1 MAIERVI
8 NIVAN
13 AKQATKDIKDL
24 FNTMLEAEIANQKLN
39 ATAEETGDVYKE
51 SSKEAVKAV
60 DKIGDSAEKQGRVMQ
75 KLNGAVKAV
84 GTSLKALGIGLIIA
98 LVAKFTEVLSNNQQ
112 VVDTFNKVST
122 TMSIIINQ
130 LFNAFSA
137 IASKINEATGGF
149 DALGQV
155 VGSVVKMAFNN
166 LKIIVY
172 ELQLAFNGLK
182 LAYETVFGDEE
193 GIKRAEKNLKEL
205 TKKIGDTTKDQVKQ
219 AKNIYNNI
227 GEAVNEVVTGVTILA
242 TDGTKAI
249 SDIDVKGAYAQA
261 EAIERNKKNFE
272 LLALQ
277 QERLVQQYEAQ
288 AEGLRQVRDDDTL
301 AISERIKANQ
311 ELSKVLDAQAQAEK
325 AKVTQRISALQQEQA
340 LLGVTSERTN
350 EIYQLGTELFAINNK
365 IKGQKSE
372 QLANENALL
381 KEQKDLILTVSE
393 NENERRINDLKF
405 KEEQALTEEDRINA
419 ERERLLFEQ
428 QIAKDDLA
436 AKKLLYKEG
445 TQARVDA
452 EQEFLNKDQE
462 IKNQLFEN
470 TKANNERLKNEEQ
483 ALADAKLAIQNAN
496 LDNVSAGI
504 GLLKQLG
511 EKSKGLQKAA
521 LIAENAA
528 GIAKTII
535 NTVAAN
541 AKAVAASP
549 LTGGQPFVSINS
561 ISAGIGIASS
571 IAATAKGLK
580 ELGGG
585 GSGGGSSAPN
595 VGGSGGGVAAP
606 SFNLIE
612 GTGSNQIAEGLA
624 TERRPVQA
632 YVVASNVSS
641 AQELDRNAINE
652 ASL

>member
-39 ATAEETGDVYKE
+39 ATAEETGDAYKE

-60 DKIGDSAEKQGRVMQ
+60 DKIGASAEKQGKVMQ

-84 GTSLKALGIGLIIA
+84 GTSLKALGIGLVIA

-137 IASKINEATGGF
+137 IATKISEATGGF
-149 DALGQV
+149 NALGQV
-155 VGSVVKMAFNN
+155 MGSLAKGVFNN
-166 LKIIVY
+166 LKLVVY
-172 ELQLAFNGLK
+172 ELQVAFNGLK

-193 GIKRAEKNLKEL
+193 GVAKAQKNLKDL
-205 TKKIGDTTKDQVKQ
+205 SDKIKGTVADQVKQ

-227 GEAVNEVVTGVTILA
+227 GEAVDEVVTGVTILA

-249 SDIDVKGAYAQA
+249 ADIDVKSAYAQA
-261 EAIERNKKNFE
+261 EALNRNKKNFE

-277 QERLVQQYEAQ
+277 QTRLQLQYQAQ
-288 AEGLRQVRDDDTL
+288 AERLRQVRDDDRKSI
-301 AISERIKANQ
+301 AERIKAND
-311 ELSKVLDAQAQAEK
+311 ELSAVLRKQFQAESS
-325 AKVTQRISALQQEQA
+325 TIQQRISALQQEQS
-340 LLGVTSERTN
+340 LLGATQERTN
-350 EIYQLGTELFAINNK
+350 EIYQLQTDLIDVNERLT
-365 IKGQKSE
+365 GQESE
-372 QLANENALL
+372 QLANKNALL
-381 KEQKDLILTVSE
+381 KEQQELQQTVID
-393 NENERRINDLKF
+393 NENERRLNILKF
-405 KEEQALTEEDRINA
+405 EEEQATKEEEKLEK
-419 ERERLLFEQ
+419 ERERIMLERELALQ
-428 QIAKDDLA
+428 DLEN
-436 AKKLLYKEG
+436 KRLLYAEG

-452 EQEFLNKDQE
+452 EQEYLNKKQE
-462 IKNQLFEN
+462 LDFQLIEN
-470 TKANNERLKNEEQ
+470 NKATFAEIDRLDKENKDKLKAREE
-483 ALADAKLAIQNAN
+483 ALKTAKI
-496 LDNVSAGI
+496 DIAG
-504 GLLKQLG
+504 QT
-511 EKSKGLQKAA
+511 LQ
-521 LIAENAA
+521 LIAEVA
-528 GIAKTII
+528 GEGSKIAKGVAIAQATISGI
-535 NTVAAN
+535 EGVQN
-541 AKAVAASP
+541 AFTTASKSP
-549 LTGGQPFVSINS
+549 VTTLFPAYPYVQ
-561 ISAGIGIASS
+561 AGLAGTFSLLQIKKIASTDPS
-571 IAATAKGLK
+571 GGSGSSGV
-580 ELGGG
+580 GGG
-585 GSGGGSSAPN
+585 GGVSAPQ
-595 VGGSGGGVAAP
+595 AP
-606 SFNLIE
+606 SFNLVE

>member
-39 ATAEETGDVYKE
+39 AVAEETGDVYKE

-84 GTSLKALGIGLIIA
+84 GMSLKALGIGLIIA

-155 VGSVVKMAFNN
+155 VGSIAKGVFNN
-166 LKIIVY
+166 LKLVVY
-172 ELQLAFNGLK
+172 ELQIAFNGLK

-193 GIKRAEKNLKEL
+193 GVAKAQKNLKDL
-205 TKKIGDTTKDQVKQ
+205 TDKIKGTVADQVKQ
-219 AKNIYNNI
+219 AKNVYNNI
-227 GEAVNEVVTGVTILA
+227 GEAVDEVVTGVTILA

-249 SDIDVKGAYAQA
+249 ADIDVKSAYAQA
-261 EAIERNKKNFE
+261 EALNRNKKNFE

-301 AISERIKANQ
+301 AISDRIKANK
-311 ELSKVLDAQAQAEK
+311 ELSKVLDEQAQAEK
-325 AKVTQRISALQQEQA
+325 LKVTQRIASLQQEQS
-340 LLGVTSERTN
+340 LLGVTAERTN

-393 NENERRINDLKF
+393 NENQRRINELKF
-405 KEEQALTEEDRINA
+405 KEDQALTEEDRLNA

-428 QIAKDDLA
+428 DLA
-436 AKKLLYKEG
+436 RQDLEAKKLLYKEG

-452 EQEFLNKDQE
+452 EQDYFNKTQDLNFQLIENNKATFAEIDRLDKENKD
-462 IKNQLFEN
+462 KL
-470 TKANNERLKNEEQ
+470 KAREEALKT
-483 ALADAKLAIQNAN
+483 AKI
-496 LDNVSAGI
+496 DIAG
-504 GLLKQLG
+504 QT
-511 EKSKGLQKAA
+511 LQ
-521 LIAENAA
+521 LIAEVA
-528 GIAKTII
+528 GEGSKIAKGVAIAQATISGI
-535 NTVAAN
+535 EGVQN
-541 AKAVAASP
+541 AFTTASKSP
-549 LTGGQPFVSINS
+549 VTTLFPAYPFVQ
-561 ISAGIGIASS
+561 AGLAGAFSLLQIKKIAS
-571 IAATAKGLK
+571 TDP
-580 ELGGG
+580 
-585 GSGGGSSAPN
+585 SGASGSSG
-595 VGGSGGGVAAP
+595 VGSSGGGVSAPQAP